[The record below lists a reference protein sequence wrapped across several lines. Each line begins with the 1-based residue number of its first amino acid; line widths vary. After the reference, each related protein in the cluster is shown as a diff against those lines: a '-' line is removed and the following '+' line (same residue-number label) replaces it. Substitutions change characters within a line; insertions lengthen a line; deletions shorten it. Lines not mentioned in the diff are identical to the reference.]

1 MTLFLMGMLAV
12 PVGAAAMLATW
23 WLIGKAIGLL
33 RFPVLG
39 FITLHRPE
47 KIIGLLE
54 DSRRSRAFRFT
65 VPGLAILVI
74 ADRKDKEAGQ

>member
-12 PVGAAAMLATW
+12 PVGAAAMTATW

-33 RFPVLG
+33 RFPVIGLV
-39 FITLHRPE
+39 TMHRPE
-47 KIIGLLE
+47 SIIALLE
-54 DSRRSRAFRFT
+54 DTRRSRAFRFT

-74 ADRKDKEAGQ
+74 ADRNDKEADQ